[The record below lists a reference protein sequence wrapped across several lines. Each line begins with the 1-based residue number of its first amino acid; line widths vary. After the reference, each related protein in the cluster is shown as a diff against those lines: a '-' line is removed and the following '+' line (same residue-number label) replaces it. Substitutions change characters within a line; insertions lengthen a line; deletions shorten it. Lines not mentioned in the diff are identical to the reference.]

1 MSDRILFVED
11 EPILRVNVCE
21 LLERAGYEVVG
32 AEDGERALALALEQD
47 FAVVVSDIRL
57 PGLDGVEL
65 LKRLMAERPET
76 FVLLTTAYASV
87 ETAVEALR
95 FGAFDYLL
103 KPVPFEDLLRKLQ
116 HLFAY
121 RALQAEVGRL
131 RRDLH
136 TRLGFE
142 GIVGDSPSMETVFHL
157 VGQVAPTRTT
167 VLIMG
172 ESGTGKELVAR
183 AIHARSHLSEREF
196 LAINMAALPSEMVE
210 GQLFGHER
218 GAFTG
223 ADRQREGLLRSVR
236 GGTVFLDEIGDLPL
250 AAQAKLLRA
259 IEAREVLPVGA
270 DHPVH
275 VDFRLIAATNQSLE
289 ERVREGKF
297 RQDLYFRLNVFRVE
311 TPPLR
316 ERREDIPGL
325 VSHFAFRH
333 ARDLGRRPP
342 RVTNEAMKLLMEY
355 RWPGN
360 VRELSNL
367 IERATILSAGEVIS
381 PEHLPREM
389 HASAAAPVELR
400 DALQTFERQ
409 HLSYVLRLADGA
421 RGKAAS
427 LLGIDAA
434 TLYRKLQ
441 KHGLG

>member
-1 MSDRILFVED
+1 MSDRVLLVED
-11 EPILRVNVCE
+11 EPILRANLCE
-21 LLERAGYEVVG
+21 MLQRAGYEVAGVP
-32 AEDGERALALALEQD
+32 DGETALQLALEQD
-47 FAVVVSDIRL
+47 LAVVVSDIRL
-57 PGLDGVEL
+57 PGMDGVEL

-76 FVLLTTAYASV
+76 VVLLTTAYASV

-95 FGAFDYLL
+95 YGAFDYLL
-103 KPVPFEDLLRKLQ
+103 KPVPFEDLLRKIQ
-116 HLFAY
+116 HLVAY
-121 RALQAEVGRL
+121 RALQAEVARL

-136 TRLGFE
+136 SRLGFE
-142 GIVGDSPSMETVFHL
+142 GIVGDSPRMRAVFDL
-157 VGQVAPTRTT
+157 VERVAPTRTT

-183 AIHARSHLSEREF
+183 AIHARSQLAEKEF
-196 LAINMAALPSEMVE
+196 LAINMAALPSEVVE
-210 GQLFGHER
+210 GQLFGHEK

-259 IEAREVLPVGA
+259 IEAHEVLPVGA

-275 VDFRLIAATNQSLE
+275 VDFRLIAATNQKLE
-289 ERVREGKF
+289 DRVREGRF
-297 RQDLYFRLNVFRVE
+297 RQDLYFRLNVFRVDM
-311 TPPLR
+311 PPLR
-316 ERREDIPGL
+316 ERREDIPAL

-342 RVTNEAMKLLMEY
+342 GVSNEAMKLLMEY
-355 RWPGN
+355 EWPGN

-367 IERATILSAGEVIS
+367 IERAAILASDEVIG
-381 PEHLPREM
+381 PGQLPIEL
-389 HASAAAPVELR
+389 HGSASAPLELR
-400 DALQTFERQ
+400 DALQVFEKE
-409 HLSYVLRLADGA
+409 HLAYVLRLSEGV
-421 RGKAAS
+421 RGKAAT

-441 KHGLG
+441 KYGLG